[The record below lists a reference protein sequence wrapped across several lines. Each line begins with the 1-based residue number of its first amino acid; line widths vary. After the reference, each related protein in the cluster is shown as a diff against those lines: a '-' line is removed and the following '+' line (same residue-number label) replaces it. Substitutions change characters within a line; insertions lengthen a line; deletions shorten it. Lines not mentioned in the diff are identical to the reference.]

1 MNLLRNR
8 KRRKDR
14 PAHRIFNQRRVRTSK
29 YRARRIIIFGI
40 SFVTLLFFGKILLIF
55 FNVEHVSFA
64 LFGNLHYTK
73 GQIYD
78 VLGENL
84 DNIVTDSESKTAAFL
99 KENLSYL
106 KDVRVSKNLMKRQ
119 LTIEVTER
127 KPLARIKFM
136 LDNSAESK
144 NTHLTKVKHN
154 NEDHFYLIDKEGHVL
169 ESIMSDQFSQMIL
182 IADEGKKLPE
192 IGKQINTKTT
202 QIGIE
207 ILKHVKSKELKL
219 AKHLKS
225 IDARIP
231 QKITLEYDSLPMPVW
246 ISEDLFKTGIHH
258 VELFVKQNALLVLQK
273 EKEMSVAIKPKKTL
287 ANTKGASVSEKY
299 TYLDARYEDTLYLGG
314 ESK

>member
-1 MNLLRNR
+1 M
-8 KRRKDR
+8 
-14 PAHRIFNQRRVRTSK
+14 
-29 YRARRIIIFGI
+29 
-40 SFVTLLFFGKILLIF
+40 LFFGKILLIF

-84 DNIVTDSESKTAAFL
+84 DNIVTDSESKTATFL

-144 NTHLTKVKHN
+144 STHLTKVKHN

-246 ISEDLFKTGIHH
+246 ISEDLFKLNPSCWVVCKTKCTPCPAKRERDVSGN
-258 VELFVKQNALLVLQK
+258 KT
-273 EKEMSVAIKPKKTL
+273 KKDT

-299 TYLDARYEDTLYLGG
+299 TYLDARYEDTLY
-314 ESK
+314 